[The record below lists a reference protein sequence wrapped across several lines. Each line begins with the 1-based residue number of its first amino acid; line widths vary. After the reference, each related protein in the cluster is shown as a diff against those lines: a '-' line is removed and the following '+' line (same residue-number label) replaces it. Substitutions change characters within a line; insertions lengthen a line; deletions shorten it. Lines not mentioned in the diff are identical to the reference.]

1 MMTMP
6 RRILMLGS
14 VLLATSCTSPS
25 PVLYTLA
32 VVPGAEHPGGPRQIE
47 VRSIALAR
55 YLERSQIVRSSE
67 DYRLDV
73 LGNDWWGEPLDAMI
87 GRVLTQSLAHRLP
100 GSTVYNANGAISATP
115 DATVA
120 VNVQRLDQDHSGAV
134 VLVAQIGIHRK
145 GDMTRGVTIRVMPS
159 AAGTPGLVAA
169 MSDAVGKLADD
180 IAGMLTVR

>member
-1 MMTMP
+1 MMMP
-6 RRILMLGS
+6 RRILVLGS
-14 VLLATSCTSPS
+14 MLLAMSCTSPS
-25 PVLYTLA
+25 PALYTLA
-32 VVPGAEHPGGPRQIE
+32 IVPGAEHPGGPRQVE
-47 VRSIALAR
+47 LRSIALAR

-73 LGNDWWGEPLDAMI
+73 LANDWWGEPLDAMI
-87 GRVLTQSLAHRLP
+87 GRVLTQSLAQRLP
-100 GSTVYNANGAISATP
+100 GSTVFTENGAISATP

-145 GDMTRGVTIRVMPS
+145 DNVTRGVTIRAMPS

-180 IAGMLTVR
+180 IAGMLTAR